1 MYRGNCLRMHAY
13 VDRDRLS
20 RQEVLLSSS
29 TNRTFW
35 GNTCFRHMHDSCQY
49 NTMYCV
55 PWPSRFTVSRS
66 RCAVAMF
73 LTKSLSLFNDHF

>member
-20 RQEVLLSSS
+20 LQEVLLSSS

-35 GNTCFRHMHDSCQY
+35 GNTCFRHMYDSMSIQY
-49 NTMYCV
+49 NVLRAMAIYLGL
-55 PWPSRFTVSRS
+55 
-66 RCAVAMF
+66 RCLGLDAV
-73 LTKSLSLFNDHF
+73 